1 MPSVTEETTRLVLP
15 SRIESVAQAAA
26 AAGEVAKRSG
36 LDQET
41 AYSIDMA
48 LREAVTNAVV
58 HGNKRD
64 ESKTVTIVFTSSP
77 GALEIEVS
85 DQGNGFDPGSIP
97 DPTVGENVLKTSG
110 RGIFFMRTFMDDVRW
125 SRTAEGGT
133 MVRMMKHS

>member
-15 SRIESVAQAAA
+15 SRTESVNQAAA
-26 AAGEVAKRSG
+26 AAGEVAKRFE
-36 LDQET
+36 LDEEA
-41 AYSIDMA
+41 AYGIDMA
-48 LREAVTNAVV
+48 LREAVTNALV

-64 ESKTVTIVFTSSP
+64 ESKTITVIFTSSP

-85 DQGNGFDPGSIP
+85 DQGNGFDPGSVP

-110 RGIFFMRTFMDDVRW
+110 RGIFFMRTFMDDVSW

-133 MVRMMKHS
+133 IVRLVKHT

>member
-15 SRIESVAQAAA
+15 SRTESVNQAAA
-26 AAGEVAKRSG
+26 AVGEVAKRSG
-36 LDQET
+36 LDEDA
-41 AYSIDMA
+41 AYGIDMA
-48 LREAVTNAVV
+48 LREAVTNALV

-64 ESKTVTIVFTSSP
+64 ESKTITVIFTSSP

-85 DQGNGFDPGSIP
+85 DQGNGFDPGSVP

-110 RGIFFMRTFMDDVRW
+110 RGIFFMRTFMDEVSW

-133 MVRMMKHS
+133 VVRMMKHT

>member
-1 MPSVTEETTRLVLP
+1 
-15 SRIESVAQAAA
+15 
-26 AAGEVAKRSG
+26 
-36 LDQET
+36 
-41 AYSIDMA
+41 MA

>member
-15 SRIESVAQAAA
+15 SRTESVNEAAT
-26 AAGEVAKRSG
+26 AAGEVAERAG
-36 LDQET
+36 LDEEA
-41 AYSIDMA
+41 AYGVDMA
-48 LREAVTNAVV
+48 LREAVTNALV

-64 ESKTVTIVFTSSP
+64 ESKTITVIFTSSP

-85 DQGNGFDPGSIP
+85 DQGNGFDPGSVP

-110 RGIFFMRTFMDDVRW
+110 RGIFFMRTFMDDVTW

-133 MVRMMKHS
+133 MVRMIKHT

>member
-15 SRIESVAQAAA
+15 SRTESVNEAAT
-26 AAGEVAKRSG
+26 AAGEVAERAG
-36 LDQET
+36 LNEEA
-41 AYSIDMA
+41 AYGVDMA
-48 LREAVTNAVV
+48 LREAVTNALV

-64 ESKTVTIVFTSSP
+64 ESKTITVIFTSSP

-85 DQGNGFDPGSIP
+85 DQGVGFDPGSVP

-110 RGIFFMRTFMDDVRW
+110 RGIFFMRTFMDEVSW

-133 MVRMMKHS
+133 VVRMVKHM